1 MNTITRSASG
11 ASAFTRADYMPP
23 RSPVEQSLSER
34 ADGPARTWSDVIDE
48 LLALRGLED
57 DWDGQGT
64 EAPDPALVDTALA
77 VALDLR
83 SSTMAPADR
92 AIAGVNGTV
101 FFEWFSPTTYL
112 EIEVTAP
119 GRAEGRFIDRESD
132 TVEEF
137 SLPR

>member
-1 MNTITRSASG
+1 MNTLTRAASG
-11 ASAFTRADYMPP
+11 ASAFTRAEHSSP
-23 RSPVEQSLSER
+23 RSPVEQSLAER

-48 LLALRGLED
+48 LLALRGLKD
-57 DWDGQGT
+57 DWDGQGA

-83 SSTMAPADR
+83 SATMAPADR

-119 GRAEGRFIDRESD
+119 GRAEGRCIDRESD

-137 SLPR
+137 SLSR